1 MRNNTVSSMIRGI
14 GAAVP
19 ERILTNA
26 DLAKIVDTSDQW
38 IQERTGMKVR
48 HIVDDKVQNSDLS
61 AQAAK
66 KALDDAQMTAE
77 EIDTIIV
84 ATVTGDVTFP
94 ATACY
99 VQEKIGAVNAAA
111 FDISAACS
119 GFLFGLSIADGF
131 IASGKSKNVLIIGCE
146 VLSRILDWKD
156 RTTCI
161 LFGDAAGAA
170 VLGPA
175 NGDGRGVL
183 GTFIKT
189 DGKLAQLLWMP
200 GGGTRFPAE
209 VALSEN
215 LNNIKMKGQ
224 EVFKAAV
231 TAMGDAAV
239 HILKKTGL
247 TPDEIDLLIPH
258 QANIRIINATARRLK
273 MPIEK
278 VFINV
283 QDYGNTSSAS
293 IPLALAEARQKGILK
308 EGDVCLMVTFGGGFT
323 WGSAAVRF

>member
-1 MRNNTVSSMIRGI
+1 MSSMIRGI

-189 DGKLAQLLWMP
+189 DGRLAQLLWMP

>member
-1 MRNNTVSSMIRGI
+1 MQNNDVSSMIRGI